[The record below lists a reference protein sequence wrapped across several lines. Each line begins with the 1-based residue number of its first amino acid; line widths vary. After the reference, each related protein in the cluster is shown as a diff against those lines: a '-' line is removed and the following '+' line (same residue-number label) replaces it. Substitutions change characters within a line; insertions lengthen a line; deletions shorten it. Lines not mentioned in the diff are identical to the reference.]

1 MALVPG
7 DHGSTFGGNAL
18 TTAAAYAGTKF
29 LIEND
34 IPGHARA
41 MGDHLQRRLNEL
53 KSRFSFVKDVRGKG
67 LLVAMEFESDIAG
80 QLLTHANAGGL
91 LLNAVKPNAIR
102 FMPPL
107 NVTAEEIDQA
117 MSLLEDALGKI

>member
-1 MALVPG
+1 
-7 DHGSTFGGNAL
+7 
-18 TTAAAYAGTKF
+18 
-29 LIEND
+29 
-34 IPGHARA
+34 
-41 MGDHLQRRLNEL
+41 
-53 KSRFSFVKDVRGKG
+53 
-67 LLVAMEFESDIAG
+67 MEFESDIAG

-117 MSLLEDALGKI
+117 ISRLGDALGKI

>member
-1 MALVPG
+1 LVPG

-29 LIEND
+29 LIDND
-34 IPGHARA
+34 LPSHARE
-41 MGDHLQRRLNEL
+41 MGNHLQRRLNEL
-53 KSRFSFVKDVRGKG
+53 RSRFSFISDVRGKG

-91 LLNAVKPNAIR
+91 LLNAVKPNTIR

-107 NVTAEEIDQA
+107 NVTADEIDQA
-117 MSLLEDALGKI
+117 TTRLGEALAKI